1 MQKVKAIL
9 AVLFLMFCIEA
20 VSADPYQAQAQAQH
34 DLYLQALELQRA
46 GKWSE
51 ALALW
56 EKWDPVF
63 DCPVDHRPSLRI
75 YHMAICLHHLGQTRR
90 AAFLCMQ
97 DTFHNGFAAPQ
108 TALLLLEFYQATGQV
123 GDLRQIMETYERE
136 LLADYEQKGYLKN
149 PNTTE
154 AFRKNLPTRPIHEAL
169 NLMHLRANRK
179 TSELIALAQSSSW
192 TSTDSIYSGEHD
204 QTWHCR
210 FAADAL
216 AEFGDHSIP
225 ALKAAILE
233 PKANVSWLIY
243 ALGKSTS
250 TNALSVLEQGARK
263 EQGGNSHNYI
273 YALSLHGEAGH
284 QIITQLG
291 EWDSHSHRG
300 IIHKAKEYL
309 AAPKTFPTPAPRID
323 LLKMKGV
330 KLIDSYRTPAPNP
343 PRSITPR

>member
-1 MQKVKAIL
+1 MLKVKTIL
-9 AVLFLMFCIEA
+9 AVLLLIFCTEA
-20 VSADPYQAQAQAQH
+20 FSADPYQAQALAQH
-34 DLYLQALELQRA
+34 ELQLQALEHERA

-56 EKWDPVF
+56 EKWHPVI

-97 DTFHNGFAAPQ
+97 DTFHNGFAAPH

-123 GDLRQIMETYERE
+123 GDLRQIMESFERE

-149 PNTTE
+149 PNTAE
-154 AFRKNLPTRPIHEAL
+154 ALRKNLPTRPIHEAL
-169 NLMHLRANRK
+169 DLMHLRANQK
-179 TSELIALAQSSSW
+179 TSELIAIAQSSSW

-204 QTWHCR
+204 QTWRCR

-216 AEFGDHSIP
+216 AEFGDHSLP
-225 ALKAAILE
+225 ALKTAILE
-233 PKANVSWLIY
+233 PKADVSWLIY

-284 QIITQLG
+284 QIITQLS
-291 EWDSHSHRG
+291 EWDSYSHRG
-300 IIHKAKEYL
+300 IIHKAKAYL
-309 AAPKTFPTPAPRID
+309 AAPKKFPTPTPRLD
-323 LLKMKGV
+323 LSNMKGV
-330 KLIDSYRTPAPNP
+330 KLIDTYRTPTQKP
-343 PRSITPR
+343 PTSP